1 MKLQQME
8 ILLAAMVTC
17 LIAQV
22 GCVPSGSHS
31 AVQQSEAVPQRTLS
45 PDDAAALAAK
55 LANQECE
62 RQFQRQPFKAGQHAA
77 ILQDGFYHWGKLDV
91 GAVGGLSAVVWFR
104 QDGRD
109 PHVEVYFSSD
119 TL

>member
-1 MKLQQME
+1 
-8 ILLAAMVTC
+8 
-17 LIAQV
+17 
-22 GCVPSGSHS
+22 
-31 AVQQSEAVPQRTLS
+31 
-45 PDDAAALAAK
+45 
-55 LANQECE
+55 
-62 RQFQRQPFKAGQHAA
+62 
-77 ILQDGFYHWGKLDV
+77 V